1 MFVPSYDSILKA
13 IGTSRAA
20 LSSTKTV
27 TIPVDLFKFL
37 LQTTMVSSEF
47 NEEGYLAAN
56 PDVADAVQKGAV
68 ESPRLHYIGYGYFEG
83 RTGAMPKVDER
94 WYLTNYPDVAAAV
107 KAGDVSSGAEHFE
120 IIGASEGRSP
130 NAHHDVAAMQ
140 WKKALVG
147 PG

>member
-83 RTGAMPKVDER
+83 RTGAMPKVDEK
-94 WYLTNYPDVAAAV
+94 WYLAQYPDVAAAV
-107 KAGDVSSGAEHFE
+107 RTGRVASSSEHFE

-130 NAHHDVAAMQ
+130 NSHHDAVAAQ
-140 WKKALVG
+140 WKKALLG
-147 PG
+147 SG